1 MYPVY
6 YLRAEAF
13 VTIQEIDFE
22 GVLGVSNR
30 DMLIKHENSKF
41 VFHENM
47 WC

>member
-30 DMLIKHENSKF
+30 ALQAEIEFKKNLRVCF
-41 VFHENM
+41 
-47 WC
+47 